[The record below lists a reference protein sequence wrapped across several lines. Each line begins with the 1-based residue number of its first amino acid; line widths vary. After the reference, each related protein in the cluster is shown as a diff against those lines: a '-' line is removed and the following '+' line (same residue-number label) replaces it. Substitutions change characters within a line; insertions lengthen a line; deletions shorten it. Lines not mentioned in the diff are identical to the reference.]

1 MNDVALGYRVPDV
14 PGICWTCD
22 RVEGDLSEVLIFPRE
37 IQEMLSAEDGLF
49 ESPHLD
55 PLGQV
60 ISSRSVPVRRFFAN
74 GICVHC
80 KDGWIDRLDR
90 EFVAAY
96 PRVAT
101 GTADAQDQA
110 VLAWWFART
119 AVLLNTSTNY
129 RLLVPASERWAL
141 SQGPPVSFAVHLA
154 QMPDQPVP
162 LMYTQGAPMIFRFP
176 GTMSEA
182 EMKSWAERVF
192 ACSIRVGDLVGV
204 VSYAPPDRPTRPANE
219 LTEIFPTSHGTIATT
234 DLPVLSSLMAG
245 MVLTNGRSS
254 SPSS

>member
-1 MNDVALGYRVPDV
+1 MNDVTLGYRVPDV

-22 RVEGDLSEVLIFPRE
+22 RAEGDLSEVLIFPRE
-37 IQEMLSAEDGLF
+37 IQKMLSAEEGLF

-55 PLGQV
+55 PLGRV
-60 ISSRSVPVRRFFAN
+60 ISSRLVPVRKFFAN
-74 GICVHC
+74 GICMQC
-80 KDGWIDRLDR
+80 KDGWIDGLDR

-101 GTADAQDQA
+101 GAANAQDQA

-141 SQGPPVSFAVHLA
+141 SQGPPASFAVHLA
-154 QMPDQPVP
+154 QMPGQQEP
-162 LMYTQGAPMIFRFP
+162 LMYAQGAPMFFRFP
-176 GTMSEA
+176 DTVSEA
-182 EMKSWAERVF
+182 DMKSWAERVF

-204 VSYAPPDRPTRPANE
+204 VSYAPPDRQACPANE
-219 LTEIFPTSHGTIATT
+219 LTEIFPTSKGTIVTT
-234 DLPVLSSLMAG
+234 NLPILSTLTEG
-245 MVLTNGRSS
+245 MVLTNVR
-254 SPSS
+254 